1 MPHAKVVASGMLERG
16 KLKIGVRRAFDQAL
30 AKLPDGEYTVIV
42 MQPGDQRSIQQNRRY
57 WGVLIK
63 AFCDHTGYTP
73 YEAHELAKGQFL
85 AQRAGSCDHVEA
97 QVIGNVSIGESTTGL
112 CTACFGLY
120 MDDVEM
126 WLASEFGITEKER
139 QTA

>member
-1 MPHAKVVASGMLERG
+1 MAHAKVVASGRLERG
-16 KLKIGVRRAFDQAL
+16 KLRIGVRVKFDQAL
-30 AKLPDGEYTVIV
+30 AKLPDGDYTVIV

-63 AFCDHTGYTP
+63 AFCEHTGYTA

-85 AQRAGSCDHVEA
+85 AQRAGACDHVEA
-97 QVIGNVSIGESTTGL
+97 QVIGHVSIGESTTGL

-120 MDDVEM
+120 MEDYEM
-126 WLASEFGITEKER
+126 WMASEFGIQPKEH
-139 QTA
+139 AA